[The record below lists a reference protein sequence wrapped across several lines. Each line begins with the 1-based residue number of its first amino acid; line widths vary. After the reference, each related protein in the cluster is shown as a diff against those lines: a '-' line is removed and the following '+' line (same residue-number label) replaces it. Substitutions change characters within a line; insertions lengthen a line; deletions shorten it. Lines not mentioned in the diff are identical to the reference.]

1 MAKRAGL
8 TATCGKHTTPFLHN
22 SAYKKTSNAAANLR
36 SIRKGGFAVNN
47 FEEITKNPETLG
59 AFLRGLPVIEA
70 PWDEAFQRKY
80 CAGCGKVSCD
90 DGSPCPYEDK
100 RNNPL
105 WWLSQESEGTQR
117 A

>member
-1 MAKRAGL
+1 M
-8 TATCGKHTTPFLHN
+8 
-22 SAYKKTSNAAANLR
+22 
-36 SIRKGGFAVNN
+36 NN

-80 CAGCGKVSCD
+80 CAGCGTVSCD

-105 WWLSQESEGTQR
+105 WWLSQESGKAAEV
-117 A
+117 

>member
-1 MAKRAGL
+1 M
-8 TATCGKHTTPFLHN
+8 
-22 SAYKKTSNAAANLR
+22 
-36 SIRKGGFAVNN
+36 NN

-90 DGSPCPYEDK
+90 DSMGHCFSHLQLTDRRKIEYGLNRGDTPKQIAAELHVHVSTIYREIK
-100 RNNPL
+100 RAR
-105 WWLSQESEGTQR
+105 WEIGR
-117 A
+117 AHV

>member
-1 MAKRAGL
+1 M
-8 TATCGKHTTPFLHN
+8 TATCGKHTTLFLHN
-22 SAYKKTSNAAANLR
+22 SAYKKTSNAVANPR

-105 WWLSQESEGTQR
+105 WWLSQESGKAAEV
-117 A
+117 